1 MAGRIV
7 FKQKSSR
14 SSNRELSCYAI
25 RALTEAGLLFPRFFD
40 GSLSGGQTGD
50 GNIAPSDNKNQGGI
64 PDIRGLSYIQK
75 SILPFYVK
83 GRILLLREE
92 SMGRTGK
99 NNSGILRLL
108 LFSLIHSLALGF
120 ALLPRFIRRLQIG
133 DEITATLL

>member
-1 MAGRIV
+1 MTVIYI
-7 FKQKSSR
+7 
-14 SSNRELSCYAI
+14 SCFAYATSVNFLL
-25 RALTEAGLLFPRFFD
+25 ALFAD

-50 GNIAPSDNKNQGGI
+50 GNIAPSDNKNQGDI

-92 SMGRTGK
+92 SVGRTGK

-133 DEITATLL
+133 DEVTATLL